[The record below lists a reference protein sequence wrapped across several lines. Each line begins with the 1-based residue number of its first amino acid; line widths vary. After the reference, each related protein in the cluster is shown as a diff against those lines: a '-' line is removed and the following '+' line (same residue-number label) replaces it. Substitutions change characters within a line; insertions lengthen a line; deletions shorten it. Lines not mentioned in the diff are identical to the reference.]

1 MSKARS
7 AALVVSFLALATA
20 AFWLWPQN
28 PAAAPARPPPASIPV
43 SVAAVV
49 RSDVPVFLT
58 GLGTVQASETI
69 AIHPQ
74 VEGELVDVLFTEG
87 QQVKKGDVL
96 ARIEPRPVRAAL
108 DQAKAKKVED
118 TALLIAAEKYLNRFA
133 ALAQRDIVSRQ
144 DVEQQQ
150 AKFDQLQA
158 SIAADEAT
166 IELAQTQ
173 LDYTQI
179 RAPSAGRVGIRLV
192 DRGNIVRPDA
202 ANALTTLVVT
212 HPSAVIFTLP
222 ASNID
227 DVRAAM
233 ARGAVEVTAFD
244 QDNARELAKGKLL
257 LIDNSV
263 DPATATIRLKAM
275 FANAND
281 RLWPGQFVNA
291 RVLIETRRD
300 VVTIPSVAV
309 QRGPQGTFA
318 WVVSEEETAETR
330 PIEVGPA
337 TDAQTIVIAGLEE
350 GDEVVTDGQYKLRP
364 DARITRTPPPSPE
377 RAP

>member
-1 MSKARS
+1 
-7 AALVVSFLALATA
+7 
-20 AFWLWPQN
+20 
-28 PAAAPARPPPASIPV
+28 
-43 SVAAVV
+43 V

-69 AIHPQ
+69 AIYPQ

-87 QQVKKGDVL
+87 QRVKKGDVL
-96 ARIEPRPVRAAL
+96 ARIEPRLFQAAL
-108 DQAKAKKVED
+108 DQAKAKRAED
-118 TALLIAAEKYLNRFA
+118 AALLIAAEKYLKRFA
-133 ALAQRDIVSRQ
+133 VLSQRDIVSRQ

-158 SIAADEAT
+158 SIAADEAA
-166 IELAQTQ
+166 IELAQTKV
-173 LDYTQI
+173 DYTQI
-179 RAPSAGRVGIRLV
+179 RAPSDGRIGLRLV
-192 DRGNIVRPDA
+192 DRGNIVRPGA
-202 ANALTTLVVT
+202 ANVLTTLVVT
-212 HPSAVIFTLP
+212 RPSAVIFTLP
-222 ASNID
+222 ASNLD

-275 FANAND
+275 FANADD

-300 VVTIPSVAV
+300 VVTVPSVAV

-337 TDAQTIVIAGLEE
+337 TDGQTIVTAGLEE

-364 DARITRTPPPSPE
+364 DERITRTPPPSPG